1 MVLWVAT
8 RNKDKIIEIK
18 RILKDFNI
26 EINSLLDI
34 NEKIDI
40 IEDGSSLKE
49 NALKKAEAL
58 FRLKKGWVI
67 GEDTGLEVEALGGKP
82 GVYSARYSG
91 GDYKENRIKLL
102 NEMKGIKNRK
112 ARFRTIIVLISPE
125 GEKYFF
131 EGIVNG
137 KIGECEKGD
146 NGFGYDPIFIPE
158 GSDKTFGEM
167 TGEEKDNYSH
177 RKKAFEKFIQ
187 FIRGVA
193 QMV

>member
-26 EINSLLDI
+26 DIYSLLDI

-40 IEDGSSLKE
+40 IEDGSSLRE

-67 GEDTGLEVEALGGKP
+67 GEDTGLEVEALNGKP
-82 GVYSARYSG
+82 GIYSARYSG
-91 GDYKENRIKLL
+91 GDYKENRLKLL
-102 NEMKGIKNRK
+102 NEMKGMKNRN
-112 ARFRTIIVLISPE
+112 ARFKTVIALISPD
-125 GEKYFF
+125 GKKYFF

-137 KIGECEKGD
+137 KIGECEKGN

-167 TGEEKDNYSH
+167 TGEEKDRFSH
-177 RKKAFEKFIQ
+177 RKKAFEKFVQ